1 VFEEGQEDRLK
12 KTEII
17 CTFGL
22 RGREDGLG
30 DWSEAPCVF
39 DRREKGGGTRVLL
52 VGVLVEVPWVNS
64 VRNQVEIGPRQ
75 IPDFSTAARTLDMVT
90 CPKGS
95 QVSYAACH

>member
-1 VFEEGQEDRLK
+1 MGWEIGLKHPVFLIGERKVEEPE
-12 KTEII
+12 
-17 CTFGL
+17 F
-22 RGREDGLG
+22 
-30 DWSEAPCVF
+30 W
-39 DRREKGGGTRVLL
+39 L